1 MFILF
6 EVFCFVLFLYRG
18 EPLFLLFAPWSG
30 LLFYPSALTKRSY
43 SLHKALAKTPNLALM
58 IVDKNG
64 YISFINKKF
73 EQAFALKSKAVQG
86 ILLDDFFASVDE
98 LRGQTSFKALQDS
111 SNELKSF
118 TIKRGDSYLFLV
130 LSSILEAGIHFEGL
144 ILTLYDV
151 TQEKRREEEALQREK
166 ILLAN
171 AKMALVGEMIS
182 SITHQQRQPLSTLL
196 LSLDNIEESIENSTK
211 NIEKYILLAKNSAK
225 IMNETINAFRSFYRN
240 DTSTVI
246 VDLKE
251 ILNELI
257 FIITPELNS
266 HGIAI
271 KCHIQEGEYRLLSIK
286 TYIKQI
292 LLSLLANANDELLE
306 CTKSGLASPHEANKF
321 APRVELRLY
330 RQDEEFCISISDN
343 GRGVCE
349 PHRIFEPFYTTKSER
364 GTGTGLYVAKRLSE
378 EKLGARLL
386 LQSERD
392 PTCFTLYLAAKR
404 GDF

>member
-18 EPLFLLFAPWSG
+18 EPLFLLFAPWGG

-64 YISFINKKF
+64 YISFVNKKF

-98 LRGQTSFKALQDS
+98 LKGQTSFKALQDS

-130 LSSILEAGIHFEGL
+130 LSSILEAGIYFEGL

-196 LSLDNIEESIENSTK
+196 LSLDNIEESIEQNES
-211 NIEKYILLAKNSAK
+211 IENYLLLAKNSAK
-225 IMNETINAFRSFYRN
+225 IMNETIDAFRSFYRS
-240 DTSTVI
+240 DTRVTTVN
-246 VDLKE
+246 LKE

-257 FIITPELNS
+257 FIAAPELNS

-271 KCHIQEGEYRLLSIK
+271 KCHIQEGEYCLLSIK

-292 LLSLLANANDELLE
+292 LLSLLANAKDELLE

-343 GRGVCE
+343 GGGVRE

-364 GTGTGLYVAKRLSE
+364 GTGTGLYIAKRLSE

>member
-1 MFILF
+1 M
-6 EVFCFVLFLYRG
+6 LFLYRN
-18 EPLFLLFAPWSG
+18 ESLFLLFAPWGG
-30 LLFYPSALTKRSY
+30 LLFSPILAKRSY
-43 SLHKALAKTPNLALM
+43 PLHKALAKTPNLALM

-64 YISFINKKF
+64 YVSFINKKF

-86 ILLDDFFASVDE
+86 ILLDNFFNSINE
-98 LRGQTSFKALQDS
+98 LRGLTSFEALQDS
-111 SNELKSF
+111 SHSLKSF
-118 TIKRGDSYLFLV
+118 TINLGDSYLFMV
-130 LSSILEAGIHFEGL
+130 FSSILEAGIHFEGL

-151 TQEKRREEEALQREK
+151 TQEKRHEKEALERER
-166 ILLAN
+166 IFLAS

-225 IMNETINAFRSFYRN
+225 IMNETIDAFRSFYRN
-240 DTSTVI
+240 DTSTAI

-251 ILNELI
+251 IVNELI

-292 LLSLLANANDELLE
+292 LLSLLANAKDELLE
-306 CTKSGLASPHEANKF
+306 SRQELADPHRAHEL
-321 APRVELRLY
+321 APKVELRLW
-330 RQDEEFCISISDN
+330 RQNTKFCISISDN
-343 GRGVCE
+343 GRGVRE
-349 PHRIFEPFYTTKSER
+349 PHRIFEPFYTTKGER
-364 GTGTGLYVAKRLSE
+364 GTGTGLYVAKKLSE
-378 EKLGARLL
+378 EKLGAQLTL
-386 LQSERD
+386 ENAHN
-392 PTCFTLYLAAKR
+392 PTCFTLKLMEKG
-404 GDF
+404 GDS